1 MHAWPFDARITGSVM
16 NIVNHIKKLL
26 KEAELYQDQGLLNE
40 AREKYLRVA
49 GLIKT
54 SDQLK
59 NSQNLLKGITRK
71 IKTLKKDVENF
82 EKSPVTPSLSADK
95 QDVIKKLFSFENK
108 KDGKD
113 PDLDG
118 SIILAKFGQY
128 ERALEEFTGLLE
140 TDALRVVAAK
150 NILRC
155 HIAIS
160 SADNAIRQFQ
170 EWESEGNFS
179 TDQLEKV
186 RIFLK
191 SLLKKNGIE
200 KTLPEEEII
209 PDIGNR
215 EETGEED
222 IIDISSIGIN
232 LEKGPQEGK
241 LLELDVSFQT
251 GNVISLLIS
260 GKDKVLIDAFKEGTT
275 LRNMQFYSPIA
286 MFQGSGIVK
295 AKTQISSG
303 PKRGDYSVDIKITT
317 T

>member
-1 MHAWPFDARITGSVM
+1 M
-16 NIVNHIKKLL
+16 NIVKHIKKLL

-40 AREKYLRVA
+40 ARERYLRAA

-71 IKTLKKDVENF
+71 IKTLKKDVESF
-82 EKSPVTPSLSADK
+82 EKSPITPAISADK

-128 ERALEEFTGLLE
+128 ERALEEFTSLLK

-170 EWESEGNFS
+170 EWEAEGNFTS
-179 TDQLEKV
+179 DQLGKV

-191 SLLKKNGIE
+191 SLLKKNGVE
-200 KTLPEEEII
+200 ETLPEEEII

-275 LRNMQFYSPIA
+275 LRNMQLYSPIA